1 MAGREP
7 RLVIAL
13 VIVLTGGV
21 VERTGATPAA
31 PSANPY
37 DRDPAGQ
44 CSYSVTPTSTSV
56 PALAT
61 SRTITVVTGTACSWS
76 AVSEVSW
83 ITILSGSGSGI
94 GTVTYGVAAHT
105 GTSPRTGTILIG
117 GRTVTVTQGI
127 DGCSYSLG
135 ATSASVPS
143 TGGVGSL
150 SVVTGTSCS
159 WTAVSNAGWIT
170 VTGGATGTGLGVVSY
185 SVAANTGGGTRT
197 GTLTIA
203 GRTFTVTQGTNSC
216 TFSLG
221 ATSASVPS
229 TGGVGSLS
237 VVTGTSCSWTAASN
251 AGWVTVTAGANGTG
265 MGTVSYSVAAN
276 TGGGTRTGT
285 LTIAGRTFTVT
296 QAAGATPPGAPKNL
310 RVVR

>member
-1 MAGREP
+1 
-7 RLVIAL
+7 
-13 VIVLTGGV
+13 
-21 VERTGATPAA
+21 
-31 PSANPY
+31 
-37 DRDPAGQ
+37 
-44 CSYSVTPTSTSV
+44 
-56 PALAT
+56 
-61 SRTITVVTGTACSWS
+61 
-76 AVSEVSW
+76 
-83 ITILSGSGSGI
+83 
-94 GTVTYGVAAHT
+94 VTYGVAAHT

-203 GRTFTVTQGTNSC
+203 GHTFTITQGTNSC
-216 TFSLG
+216 TYSLG

-229 TGGVGSLS
+229 TGGVGSVS
-237 VVTGTSCSWTAASN
+237 VVTGTSCGWTAVSN
-251 AGWVTVTAGANGTG
+251 AGWVTITSGANGTG
-265 MGTVSYSVAAN
+265 LGTVSYSVAAN

-285 LTIAGRTFTVT
+285 LTIAGRTFTITQGANSCTYSLGATSASVPSTGGVGSLSVVTGTSCGWTAVSNAGWVTITAGANGTGLGTVSYSVAANTGGGTRTGTLTIAGRSFTVT
-296 QAAGATPPGAPKNL
+296 QAGGATPPGAPKNL
-310 RVVR
+310 RIVR